1 MGARLF
7 SLWLNKGTLRPR
19 CEESDFDDPN
29 VDHSDFVNQVVESRQ
44 IHEKEVGKSLLLGL
58 PLIFKEQLKGVLL
71 LSFSGSKD
79 GVHPRIEFL
88 KHLSINLAAMIE
100 IYELEKSSTL
110 VREIHHRVKN
120 NLQIIASLLNL
131 QKRRIQDEALREA
144 IENSIRRIMSIALVH
159 ETLCEKNIGYVDAA
173 TLIQTLSKLVIQD
186 MTGTDQEVS
195 VLIEGAPVLMLSS
208 QQATNL
214 ALILNELLNNAL
226 KHGLQGMA
234 KGEIHIGLTE
244 ENGKVLLFVRDNGK
258 GLPDNFDVKKQN
270 GLGLQLISTIAKN
283 EFAGEFFFEKIEQGL
298 NAKFVF
304 ARNRLSIP

>member
-1 MGARLF
+1 
-7 SLWLNKGTLRPR
+7 
-19 CEESDFDDPN
+19 
-29 VDHSDFVNQVVESRQ
+29 VVESRQ
-44 IHEKEVGKSLLLGL
+44 IHEKEVGESLLLGL

-71 LSFSGSKD
+71 LSFSGSKND
-79 GVHPRIEFL
+79 VHPRIEFL

-131 QKRRIQDEALREA
+131 QKRRIQDDALREA
-144 IENSIRRIMSIALVH
+144 IEKSIRRIMSIALVH
-159 ETLCEKNIGYVDAA
+159 ETLCEKNIGYVDAT
-173 TLIQTLSKLVIQD
+173 TLVQTLSELVTQD
-186 MTGTDQEVS
+186 MTGTDQEVR

-226 KHGLQGMA
+226 RHGLQGMA
-234 KGEIHIGLTE
+234 KGEIYIGLTE
-244 ENGKVLLFVRDNGK
+244 ENGKVLLSVRDNGK
-258 GLPDNFDVKKQN
+258 GLPENFDIKKQN

-283 EFAGEFFFEKIEQGL
+283 EFAGEFFFENMERGL
-298 NAKFVF
+298 NAKFIF
-304 ARNRLSIP
+304 PRNRLSIQ